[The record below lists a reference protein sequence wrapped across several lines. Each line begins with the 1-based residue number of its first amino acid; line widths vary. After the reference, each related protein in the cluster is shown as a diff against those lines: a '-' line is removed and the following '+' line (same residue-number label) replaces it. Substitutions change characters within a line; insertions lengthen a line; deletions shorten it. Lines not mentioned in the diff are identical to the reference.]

1 MRFCY
6 SLLPI
11 CYFNMLNTLQ
21 MCLYTTCMQ
30 FPWKPIEGVWVSGT
44 HMALSSHVGVEN
56 WILASWERQRA
67 HAWRTWL
74 EHGRG
79 PNTDDQ
85 GHFRKVEAS
94 RQWQRL
100 VNQDEEP
107 STATSGPGLHHKSD
121 FTQNM
126 DVIML
131 FVRDVLLCLRDGN
144 SIEGSADN
152 GTVILTYDVS
162 P

>member
-21 MCLYTTCMQ
+21 MCLYTTCIQ
-30 FPWKPIEGVWVSGT
+30 FPWKPKEGVWVSGT

-100 VNQDEEP
+100 VNQDEELP
-107 STATSGPGLHHKSD
+107 LPPLDQGCTTNLILPRTWMLSCYLLGLSCCASE
-121 FTQNM
+121 M
-126 DVIML
+126 EI
-131 FVRDVLLCLRDGN
+131 
-144 SIEGSADN
+144 
-152 GTVILTYDVS
+152 